1 MMKKSKKI
9 FKIIKE
15 NIIYFLVIIA
25 VIIVMNINLPFSV
38 YSPGGLI
45 NIEDRLT
52 NILYLSKGSFNM
64 TYVTSRSCNIP
75 TCLLGLI
82 MPDWDII
89 NNKDTTLENESIK
102 EAYLRDRT
110 YLYESISNAT
120 YIAYTYANK
129 DINIISKS
137 NYITY
142 IYDFANTN
150 LSVGDKIVKI
160 NDTTINN
167 YEDILNIINK
177 QEINDKINIGVIRDD
192 KEINCFAEVNIIENS
207 KKIGIAISE
216 INEYEKSPNIDYII
230 KSNESGSSGGLMLAL
245 AIYDALTDSDL
256 TKGLTISGT
265 GTINKS
271 GEVGEIAGVKYK
283 LSGAVKNKAQ
293 VFLVPADNYEEAVNL
308 KKKYNYN
315 IKIIKSI
322 SFEQVLEELAN
333 L

>member
-1 MMKKSKKI
+1 MKNLKNI

-15 NIIYFLVIIA
+15 NIIYLLIIIA
-25 VIIVMNINLPFSV
+25 VIIIMNINLPFSV

-52 NILYLSKGSFNM
+52 SVTYKSKGSFNM

-82 MPDWDII
+82 LPEWDII
-89 NNKDTTLENESIK
+89 DNKDKTLENETIK
-102 EAYLRDRT
+102 EAYLRDRI

-120 YIAYTYANK
+120 YVAYTYANK
-129 DINIISKS
+129 NINIIDKS

-150 LSVGDKIVKI
+150 LTVGDKIVKI
-160 NDTTINN
+160 NNNTINN
-167 YEDILNIINK
+167 YDDILNIINN
-177 QEINDKINIGVIRDD
+177 QEINDKITITVLRDD
-192 KEINCFAEVNIIENS
+192 KEVECLAEIKNIDGE

-230 KSNESGSSGGLMLAL
+230 KFNESGSSGGLMLAL
-245 AIYDALTDSDL
+245 AMYDSLTNSDL

-265 GTINKS
+265 GTINS
-271 GEVGEIAGVKYK
+271 LGEVGEIAGVKYK
-283 LSGAVKNKAQ
+283 LSGAVKSKSE
-293 VFLVPADNYEEAVNL
+293 VFLVPDANYEEAVNL
-308 KKKYNYN
+308 KKKYNYD
-315 IKIIKSI
+315 IKIIKAI
-322 SFEQVLEELAN
+322 NFEQVLEELAN